1 MDDQS
6 GPDDVEQN
14 RPGQV
19 PGPPPS
25 SYPPPGQPASS
36 FPTPPPGW
44 SAPWGQ
50 SPSADPTD
58 PGASPGDLAG
68 GPPPPPYGTPP
79 YGTPP
84 YGGGWHWGPPGPG
97 GHLYGTTPWHP
108 GYPGYRGY
116 PPAPPGGRRALV
128 GTVLAAGVL
137 LAALFGGLVGHDL
150 SRTSGGSG
158 FAGIGGGSSPTS
170 PPANAPA
177 NAAAIASAIDPC
189 LVDVNTVITA
199 EGVQGAGTGMVLS
212 STGEVLTNNHVVEG
226 ANRISVTDVGNGK
239 VYNATVVGYD
249 RTQDVAVLQLSGATG
264 LTTCP
269 VGNSTSVSAGLG
281 VVAVG
286 NANGS
291 GGTPSYAAGTVTATN
306 QTITASDEVDG
317 SSEQLSGLLETNA
330 NIVAGDSG
338 GPLVDASGRIIGMD
352 TAASAGFQFENSST
366 QGYAI
371 PINQATNIAKQ
382 IESGTSSS
390 TVHVGPTAFLGVG
403 VRDATNGGSPFGGG
417 SSSGQGAKIVQIVS
431 GGPADQAGLVVGD
444 VITAV
449 NGQRVGSAEALTEAM
464 TTQKPGN
471 SVNVTYQDSS
481 GQQHTVAVVLGSGPS
496 Q

>member
-1 MDDQS
+1 MDDRS
-6 GPDDVEQN
+6 GPDAEESGVGRD
-14 RPGQV
+14 

-36 FPTPPPGW
+36 PTPPAGW

-50 SPSADPTD
+50 SPSSHPTD
-58 PGASPGDLAG
+58 PGTSHG
-68 GPPPPPYGTPP
+68 GLTGSPPPPPYGTPP
-79 YGTPP
+79 DGTPP

-97 GHLYGTTPWHP
+97 GGHLYGTAPWHH

-116 PPAPPGGRRALV
+116 PPAPAGGRRAMV
-128 GTVLAAGVL
+128 GAVLATGVL
-137 LAALFGGLVGHDL
+137 VAALFGGLIGHDL
-150 SRTSGGSG
+150 SRASGGSG
-158 FAGIGGGSSPTS
+158 FSGIGGSSPTS
-170 PPANAPA
+170 PPANAPT

-189 LVDVNTVITA
+189 VVDVNTVITA

-226 ANRISVTDVGNGK
+226 ANRITATDVGNGK
-239 VYNATVVGYD
+239 VYSATVVGYD
-249 RTQDVAVLQLSGATG
+249 RTQDVAVIQLSGATG

-269 VGNSTSVSAGLG
+269 VGNSNSVSAGLG

-286 NANGS
+286 NANGA

-317 SSEQLSGLLETNA
+317 SSEQLSGLFETNA

-352 TAASAGFQFENSST
+352 TAASAGFQFENSNT

-371 PINQATNIAKQ
+371 PIDQATNIAKQ
-382 IESGTSSS
+382 IESGSSS
-390 TVHVGPTAFLGVG
+390 TTVHVGPTAFLGVG
-403 VRDATNGGSPFGGG
+403 VRDATSGGGSPFGGG
-417 SSSGQGAKIVQIVS
+417 SSSGQGAQIVQIVS

-449 NGQRVGSAEALTEAM
+449 NGQRVSSAETLTEAM

-471 SVNVTYQDSS
+471 TVSITYQDSS
-481 GQQHTVAVVLGSGPS
+481 GQQHTVSVVLGSGPA